1 MISIIIPV
9 FNGLEYLDSFIG
21 SYIEMIERESI
32 LHEVIIVD
40 NASTDNFKSRL
51 LVVIAEKK
59 IK

>member
-1 MISIIIPV
+1 M
-9 FNGLEYLDSFIG
+9 EYLDSFIG

-51 LVVIAEKK
+51 LVVIAEKN
-59 IK
+59 